1 MSNYESVLIARQD
14 LGTSQVNNIVSEL
27 SDVIKKEGGEVVK
40 VDNWG
45 LKNLAY
51 RIKKN
56 RKGHYVLMN
65 ISAPANAIAEFER
78 IMRFNE
84 DIIRYMTVKVEEF
97 NDLFGVL
104 HMALDAQRQR
114 LGALQEQESVERRD
128 GSAGVAEKDCADIGY
143 ESSRADSVREGD
155 AVVTRVRVS
164 DRSVLAGSLPVELA
178 GIDDN
183 AAEGCAVT
191 ADELGCGMYNDVS
204 TVLDWSYKIRC
215 CKCIIY
221 NKRDFMLMCDIC
233 DCFNIN
239 YI

>member
-1 MSNYESVLIARQD
+1 MSNYETVLIARQD

-65 ISAPANAIAEFER
+65 ITAPANAIAEFER

-97 NDLFGVL
+97 NVL
-104 HMALDAQRQR
+104 SSAEDR
-114 LGALQEQESVERRD
+114 ETVE
-128 GSAGVAEKDCADIGY
+128 E
-143 ESSRADSVREGD
+143 
-155 AVVTRVRVS
+155 
-164 DRSVLAGSLPVELA
+164 
-178 GIDDN
+178 
-183 AAEGCAVT
+183 
-191 ADELGCGMYNDVS
+191 
-204 TVLDWSYKIRC
+204 
-215 CKCIIY
+215 
-221 NKRDFMLMCDIC
+221 
-233 DCFNIN
+233 
-239 YI
+239 